1 MAITILMICY
11 TLISFGLGWYF
22 FSHRQRPFLVFHPEE
37 SRELQ
42 RVLAVG
48 GIVMMVIGIFS
59 AAATIMNNT
68 IFLAAVLVVGVIAVM
83 ALQLIL
89 LHWFPKG

>member
-42 RVLAVG
+42 RVLSIG
-48 GIVMMVIGIFS
+48 GILMMIIGVFS

-68 IFLAAVLVVGVIAVM
+68 IFLAAVLLVGVIAIM
-83 ALQLIL
+83 AIQLIL